1 MINLTEDIET
11 FREQH
16 NILSRQVEKLES
28 KCKTFPADGA
38 LRMEL
43 LCLKKRKLAT
53 KDRMKKLAR
62 RASKE

>member
-28 KCKTFPADGA
+28 KCKTF
-38 LRMEL
+38 RQMEH
-43 LCLKKRKLAT
+43 
-53 KDRMKKLAR
+53 
-62 RASKE
+62 